1 MDYNIKNFYPTPSEV
16 IYKMLNRVNFKDI
29 KSVLEP
35 SAGKG
40 AIVKAI
46 IDMGYKVSID
56 TIEQVGEFQTIL
68 KSIKVGDNRYIPVVA
83 SDFLTFQTLKRYDLI
98 IMNPPFDN
106 GEKHLLKAIELM
118 QAGGRI
124 ICLLNSE
131 TLNNAY
137 SNSRKDLLQKLQEY
151 NAEIIDLGQAFKYAE
166 RKTDVNISMVDITIT
181 KKKYKSFIFE
191 NLKQAEEMQ
200 SKVFECKD
208 IVISEPIQNLIEHYK
223 NEVVAGIKLIDE
235 CNAFSA
241 LFNEKAKSAID
252 TTFSLSL
259 NITNVNDYIE
269 LVRLKYWEKLLD
281 TPKFTEKMTQTMR
294 ADFHRNL
301 QQARYIE
308 FNYSNIYQ
316 LAINSIKGAEISIKQ
331 ELIELFDKITFKHN
345 YSSYSNKIH
354 LYNGWKTNKA
364 YKVDKKFILP
374 CFYAHQYSTIYTN
387 KISVAELVHS
397 VEQALAWLDYNMN
410 NAMAWADVYSFIE
423 KRIEA
428 DDFKKIETN
437 YLIIDLHKKGT
448 VHFTIKDE
456 MILKRFN
463 LLASQHKNWLPPS
476 YAKKQYN
483 DLTEEEKEII
493 DSYQGKKEYE
503 EVCNNPKQYFFQNQ
517 LALQ

>member
-1 MDYNIKNFYPTPSEV
+1 MDHNIKNFYPTPTEV
-16 IYKMLNRVNFKDI
+16 IYKMLNRVDFKNI
-29 KSVLEP
+29 HSVLEP

-40 AIVKAI
+40 AIVQAI
-46 IDMGYKVSID
+46 INKGYKIAID

-181 KKKYKSFIFE
+181 KKEYKSFIFE

-223 NEVVAGIKLIDE
+223 NEVVAGINLIDE

-316 LAINSIKGAEISIKQ
+316 LAINSIKGAETSIKQ

-374 CFYAHQYSTIYTN
+374 CFYAHQYNTIYTN
-387 KISVAELVHS
+387 KISVAQLVHS

-410 NAMAWADVYSFIE
+410 NAMAWADVYSLIE

-456 MILKRFN
+456 MVLKRFN

-476 YAKKQYN
+476 YAKKSYN
-483 DLTEEEKEII
+483 DLTAEEKETINTF
-493 DSYQGKKEYE
+493 QGKKEYE
-503 EVCNNPKQYFFQNQ
+503 EVYNNPKQYFFQNQ

>member
-1 MDYNIKNFYPTPSEV
+1 MDYNIKNFYPTPYEV
-16 IYKMLNRVNFKDI
+16 ISDMLDRVDFRNVN
-29 KSVLEP
+29 SVLEP

-46 IDMGYKVSID
+46 VERGYGVAID

-68 KSIKVGDNRYIPVVA
+68 KSLKNAKGVYIPVVA

-118 QAGGRI
+118 QAGGKI

-137 SNSRKDLLQKLQEY
+137 SNTRKDLLSKLQEY

-166 RKTDVNISMVDITIT
+166 RKTDVNISMVDITIP
-181 KKKYKSFIFE
+181 KKEHKSFIFE

-208 IVISEPIQNLIEHYK
+208 VVISEPIQNLIEHYK
-223 NEVVAGIKLIDE
+223 NEVVAGMKLIDE
-235 CNAFSA
+235 CNAFNSF
-241 LFNEKAKSAID
+241 LNEKDAI
-252 TTFSLSL
+252 LSL
-259 NITNVNDYIE
+259 NITDVNEYIE
-269 LVRLKYWEKLLD
+269 RTRLKYWRKLLD

-294 ADFHRNL
+294 ADFNKNL
-301 QQARYIE
+301 QDARYIE

-316 LAINSIKGAEISIKQ
+316 LAINSIKGAETSIKQ

-374 CFYAHQYSTIYTN
+374 CFYAYQYNTIDNN
-387 KISVAELVHS
+387 KRNIAELVHS

-410 NAMAWADVYSFIE
+410 NAMGWNDVYNLIE
-423 KRIEA
+423 NRVKAEEY
-428 DDFKKIETN
+428 KKIETN

-448 VHFTIKDE
+448 VHFIIKDE

-483 DLTEEEKEII
+483 DLTAEEKQTI

-503 EVCNNPKQYFFQNQ
+503 EVCNNPKQYLFQNQ

>member
-1 MDYNIKNFYPTPSEV
+1 MDYNIKNFYPTPYEV
-16 IYKMLNRVNFKDI
+16 ICDMLNRVDFKNV

-40 AIVKAI
+40 SIVKAI
-46 IDMGYKVSID
+46 IDRGYKVSIE

-68 KSIKVGDNRYIPVVA
+68 KSIEVGNNKYISVVA

-118 QAGGRI
+118 QAGGKI

-131 TLNNAY
+131 TLNNSY
-137 SNSRKDLLQKLQEY
+137 SNSRKDLLNKLQEY
-151 NAEIIDLGQAFKYAE
+151 NAEIVDLGQAFKYAE
-166 RKTDVNISMVDITIT
+166 RKTDINVSLIDITIP
-181 KKKYKSFIFE
+181 KKEYKSFIFE

-200 SKVFECKD
+200 SKVFDCKD
-208 IVISEPIQNLIEHYK
+208 VVISEPIQNLIEHYK
-223 NEVVAGIKLIDE
+223 NEVVAGMKLIDE
-235 CNAFSA
+235 CNAFNSF
-241 LFNEKAKSAID
+241 LNESNS
-252 TTFSLSL
+252 TLSL
-259 NITNVNDYIE
+259 NITDVNEYIE
-269 LVRLKYWEKLLD
+269 NTRLKYWKKLLD

-308 FNYSNIYQ
+308 FNFSNIYQ
-316 LAINSIKGAEISIKQ
+316 LAINSIQGAETSIKQ
-331 ELIELFDKITFKHN
+331 ELIDLFDKITFKHN
-345 YSSYSNKIH
+345 YSSFSNKIH

-374 CFYAHQYSTIYTN
+374 CFYAYQYNNIYNN
-387 KISVAELVHS
+387 KRHIAELVHGI
-397 VEQALAWLDYNMN
+397 EQALAWLDYNMN
-410 NAMAWADVYSFIE
+410 NAMAWDDVYSLIE
-423 KRIEA
+423 KRIET

-476 YAKKQYN
+476 YAKKSYN
-483 DLTEEEKEII
+483 DLTEEEKETI

-503 EVCNNPKQYFFQNQ
+503 EVYNNPKLFLFQNQ